1 MKIMQALE
9 FVVEIDENHQIHLQ
23 LPETINVRKAKV
35 IVLYEEEAAKPTK
48 GNKIMASEN
57 QTPDIRWKQRFE
69 NLQSAY
75 QLLLEAISASQQT
88 PENKLIRVALIKAF
102 EMTFELSWKTL
113 KDYLNYNGIDVKFPR
128 DIIKQAFAN
137 EIVMEG
143 QLWIDMLEDR
153 NLMSHTHDEARAQ
166 EAIEHICQHYLKGL
180 TQLHDYLLERLNV
193 CVD

>member
-1 MKIMQALE
+1 LGKLKISS
-9 FVVEIDENHQIHLQ
+9 
-23 LPETINVRKAKV
+23 
-35 IVLYEEEAAKPTK
+35 
-48 GNKIMASEN
+48 GNKIMTSKN
-57 QTPDIRWKQRFE
+57 HYPDIRWKQRFE

-75 QLLLEAISASQQT
+75 QLLLDAISVIQQAAD
-88 PENKLIRVALIKAF
+88 NKLIRAALIKAF

-137 EIVMEG
+137 EIIMDG

-153 NLMSHTHDEARAQ
+153 NLMSHTYDEARAQ
-166 EAIEHICQHYLKGL
+166 EAIEHICLHYLTGL

-193 CVD
+193 CAD